1 MKVFKCP
8 YQMIKYPCCLTETQ
22 RMPQVQPELLI
33 HLEHLNSLQVFKCIR
48 AAQYLVF
55 FVLFFVFAFF
65 LVIALSVLIRFTTS
79 DHSLDTFNTSLKK
92 NCFITNVLY
101 P

>member
-22 RMPQVQPELLI
+22 RMPQVQPELPT

-48 AAQYLVF
+48 AAQYLAF
-55 FVLFFVFAFF
+55 FVLFFCLCF
-65 LVIALSVLIRFTTS
+65 LFG
-79 DHSLDTFNTSLKK
+79 
-92 NCFITNVLY
+92 NCTVCRYSIY
-101 P
+101 DI